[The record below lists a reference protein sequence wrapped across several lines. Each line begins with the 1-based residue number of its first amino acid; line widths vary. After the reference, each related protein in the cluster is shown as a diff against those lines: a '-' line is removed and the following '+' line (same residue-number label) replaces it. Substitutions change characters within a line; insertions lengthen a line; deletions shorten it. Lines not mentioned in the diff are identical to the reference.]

1 MFVCCVRVREKY
13 LKPEGALYP
22 SHCSMF
28 WALVDD
34 EEERH
39 AKANEFSQ
47 ALQVASH
54 TQTHM

>member
-1 MFVCCVRVREKY
+1 MCCVRVREKY